1 MPKVKRFRVI
11 PKCIDQM
18 AKLDSIL
25 NGDQRRGYT
34 KKLASID
41 TCSSSC
47 MDAASGSPSATR
59 AIITSEIIP
68 REQDTQRFGVSAL
81 QDPSYF
87 KKQNKTLCVSAVKLG
102 CFRERGRTGGS
113 SWCVAE

>member
-1 MPKVKRFRVI
+1 
-11 PKCIDQM
+11 M
-18 AKLDSIL
+18 AKLDSVL
-25 NGDQRRGYT
+25 NGVQWRGYM

-68 REQDTQRFGVSAL
+68 RE
-81 QDPSYF
+81 
-87 KKQNKTLCVSAVKLG
+87 
-102 CFRERGRTGGS
+102 
-113 SWCVAE
+113 